1 MAFEFRLL
9 PLLHFD
15 DSSSCN
21 LLVITGRG
29 LHSSGKESKLKK
41 VLSSLGRV
49 ENDTY
54 WQKVDNNEGA
64 KYVLWWDKKK

>member
-1 MAFEFRLL
+1 M
-9 PLLHFD
+9 
-15 DSSSCN
+15 
-21 LLVITGRG
+21 ITGRG
-29 LHSSGKESKLKK
+29 LNSSGKESKLKK
-41 VLSSLGRV
+41 VLSSLGGV